1 MSDIYM
7 YLSHPTRGVWWG
19 TAISSAKETNTF
31 KMNEG
36 KKILFTASSAETQY
50 MGECCELTPS

>member
-7 YLSHPTRGVWWG
+7 YFSHPTRRVWWG

-36 KKILFTASSAETQY
+36 NKILFTY
-50 MGECCELTPS
+50 IYCY